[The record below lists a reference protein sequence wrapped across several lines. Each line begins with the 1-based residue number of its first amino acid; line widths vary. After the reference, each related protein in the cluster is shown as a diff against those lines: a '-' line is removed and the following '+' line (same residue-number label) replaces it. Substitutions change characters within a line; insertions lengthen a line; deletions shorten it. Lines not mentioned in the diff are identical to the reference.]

1 MSKLSNSLNLS
12 LTDELKKFI
21 YSQSGEG
28 TLFST
33 PSEYVRDLIRHE
45 KERREAT
52 EFRKGVLE
60 GYQDAIHGRS
70 VKFSG
75 DLKADLKKFKSGKK

>member
-1 MSKLSNSLNLS
+1 MKKLPTINIP

-21 YSQSGEG
+21 LSQTGKG
-28 TLFST
+28 TLYST

-45 KERREAT
+45 AERKKAADLRNSII
-52 EFRKGVLE
+52 E
-60 GYQDAIHGRS
+60 GYQDAINGNV

-75 DLKADLKKFKSGKK
+75 NLKSDLANLK

>member
-1 MSKLSNSLNLS
+1 MGKMSNSLNLS

-21 YSQSGEG
+21 YNQSGEG

-45 KERREAT
+45 KERRQAAN
-52 EFRKGVLE
+52 FRNGVVDRVSGCHSWADNQIFWRLE
-60 GYQDAIHGRS
+60 
-70 VKFSG
+70 KFQSR
-75 DLKADLKKFKSGKK
+75 